1 MALNNFFTV
10 PSNVQ
15 EAILQQKELS
25 RKISRI
31 NTIKKIRYIAG
42 IDTSIHKSTDTGCS
56 AVVLFKYP
64 ELTLVESHTYTGA
77 IPFPYITG
85 LLSFR
90 EIPLTLKAFNK
101 LSIKPDLVLVDG
113 QGIAHPRRIGFA
125 SHFGLVTNTVTIGCA
140 KSRLCGKFDPPSSN
154 KGAFSDLLD
163 NDEIIGAVVR
173 TRDNIKPLF
182 ISIGHN
188 IDLPTSIHWV
198 LECCRGYRLPEP
210 CRMAHITAKN
220 SNK

>member
-1 MALNNFFTV
+1 MALKNSFYV
-10 PSNVQ
+10 PNNVQ

-25 RKISRI
+25 QRISRI
-31 NTIKKIRYIAG
+31 NTIKKVRYIAG
-42 IDTSIHKSTDTGCS
+42 IDTSIRKSTDTGCA

-64 ELTLVESHTYTGA
+64 ELTLVESQTYSGT

-101 LSIKPDLVLVDG
+101 LTIKPDLVLVDG

-125 SHFGLVTNTVTIGCA
+125 SHFGLVTNTATIGCA
-140 KSRLCGKFDPPSSN
+140 KSRLCGKFDPPPSN
-154 KGAFSDLLD
+154 KGAFSDLLEK
-163 NDEIIGAVVR
+163 DEIIGAVVR
-173 TRDNIKPLF
+173 TRNNIKPLF

-188 IDLPTSIHWV
+188 IDLPTSIYWV

-210 CRMAHITAKN
+210 CRIAHITAKN
-220 SNK
+220 SSK